1 MQDNNIKIRP
11 AVLDDCYPV
20 FEWRN
25 DKSSREMSLDDNFIT
40 FTDHSSW
47 FKSSLQSE
55 KRTLYIGEQENK
67 KIGVC
72 RFDLNLSEFTSDVS
86 INMNPEMRNRGLG
99 KAFLSKCI
107 TNYWVKNDY
116 DLLAKIRSQN
126 LASLKI
132 FKSVGFEEY
141 SYKDEVVFL
150 TKSFNNLKFKA
161 IEETDADTLFEIL
174 EKRPHS
180 ISHKVMPSKSE
191 HIAFIKSNPYRYW
204 FLVFEDDQLAGAIY
218 IQNDNSI
225 GLNLLFPKKTLVRKI
240 LGHLKTNFDPKP
252 EVKSKVPDY
261 FYLNV
266 SYSNEDLKEILDEL
280 GVDPIQLSYKVI

>member
-1 MQDNNIKIRP
+1 MQDDNIKIRP
-11 AVLDDCYPV
+11 AVLDDCYSV

-25 DKSSREMSLDDNFIT
+25 DKSSREMSLSDNFIT
-40 FTDHSSW
+40 FSEHSGW
-47 FKSSLQSE
+47 FKSSLQSQ

-72 RFDLNLSEFTSDVS
+72 RFDFNLSEFTSDVS

-107 TNYWVKNDY
+107 TNYWLKNDY
-116 DLLAKIRSQN
+116 DLLSKIKSQN

-132 FKSVGFEEY
+132 FKSLGFEEY
-141 SYKDEVVFL
+141 NYKDEVVFL
-150 TKSFNNLKFKA
+150 KKPFNNLKFKA
-161 IEETDADTLFEIL
+161 VEETDANILFEL
-174 EKRPHS
+174 LGKRQHS

-191 HIAFIKSNPYRYW
+191 HLAFIKSNPYRYW
-204 FLVFEDDQLAGAIY
+204 FLVFEDDQLVGAIY
-218 IQNDNSI
+218 IQKDNSI
-225 GLNLLFPKKTLVRKI
+225 GLNLLFPHKKLVRKI
-240 LGHLKTNFDPKP
+240 LGYLKRNFDPEP

-266 SYSNEDLKEILDEL
+266 SYGNEDLKEILDEL